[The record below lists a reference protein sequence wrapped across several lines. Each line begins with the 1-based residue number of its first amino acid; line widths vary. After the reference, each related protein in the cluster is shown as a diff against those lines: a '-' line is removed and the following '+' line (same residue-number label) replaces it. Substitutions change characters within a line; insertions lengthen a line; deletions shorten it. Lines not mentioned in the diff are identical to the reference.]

1 MPVNHIEAPLLET
14 NMKPSWRNTRF
25 LAIPLALAA
34 AVFGGCQT
42 VDTTQPGTVG
52 VDRDQRMMLSSADV
66 DKAAAQAYQKAM
78 QEAAKKGVL
87 NRDAAQVQRVR
98 AISSRLI
105 PATAAFR
112 KDAPS
117 WKWEVNVISSPE
129 VNAWCMPGG
138 KLAIYTG
145 LIEKLKVSDD
155 ELAAVMGHEIAHA
168 LREHG
173 RERASQQ
180 AAQNA
185 VIGIGAALLGI
196 GDAGAGLVNIV
207 ADVTIG
213 LPYSRE
219 FEVEADRIGVEL
231 AARAGYDP
239 RAAVTLW
246 QKMGQVGGG
255 APPQFLS
262 THPSP
267 QNRQKDLADYAAR
280 VMPLY
285 EAARKR

>member
-1 MPVNHIEAPLLET
+1 MRYKTFALL
-14 NMKPSWRNTRF
+14 
-25 LAIPLALAA
+25 LALLAGVLAA
-34 AVFGGCQT
+34 CQT
-42 VDTTQPGTVG
+42 VQTTKPGAVG
-52 VDRDQRMMLSSADV
+52 VDRQQSMMLSSAEV
-66 DKAAAQAYQKAM
+66 DKAAVQAYQQEIKKA
-78 QEAAKKGVL
+78 AGKNAL
-87 NRDAAQVQRVR
+87 NRDAAQVARVKII
-98 AISSRLI
+98 AQRLI
-105 PATAAFR
+105 PTTAAFR
-112 KDAPS
+112 PDAPN
-117 WKWEVNVISSPE
+117 WAWEVNVISSGD

-138 KLAIYTG
+138 KIAVYTG
-145 LIEKLKVSDD
+145 LIEKLKITDD

-173 RERASQQ
+173 RERASRQ

-185 VIGIGAALLGI
+185 VIGIGAALLGL

-219 FEVEADRIGVEL
+219 FEVEADRVGVEL

-246 QKMGQVGGG
+246 QKMGQAGGS

-267 QNRQKDLADYAAR
+267 QNRAKDLTEYAVR

-285 EAARKR
+285 DAARKR

>member
-1 MPVNHIEAPLLET
+1 MNLKTTLYRGALLAC
-14 NMKPSWRNTRF
+14 N
-25 LAIPLALAA
+25 LVLAA
-34 AVFGGCQT
+34 CAT
-42 VDTTQPGTVG
+42 VQTTQSGTVG
-52 VDRDQRMMLSSADV
+52 VDRKQAMMLSSAEV
-66 DKAAAQAYQKAM
+66 NTAAVQAYQQTLK
-78 QEAAKKGVL
+78 EAAKKGAL
-87 NRDAAQVQRVR
+87 NHDAAQVQRVR
-98 AISSRLI
+98 AIASRLV
-105 PATAAFR
+105 PATGAFR
-112 KDAPS
+112 SDAPS
-117 WKWEVNVISSPE
+117 WQWEVNVISSGE

-138 KLAIYTG
+138 KIAVYTG
-145 LIEKLKVSDD
+145 LIEKLKITDE

-180 AAQNA
+180 AAQST

-196 GDAGAGLVNIV
+196 GDVGASLVNVV
-207 ADVTIG
+207 ADVTVG
-213 LPYSRE
+213 LPYSRS

-246 QKMGQVGGG
+246 QKMGQSGGS

-262 THPSP
+262 THPAP
-267 QNRQKDLADYAAR
+267 ENRARDLTDYAAR

-285 EAARKR
+285 ESARKR

>member
-1 MPVNHIEAPLLET
+1 MSLMDGSTWMRARMFT
-14 NMKPSWRNTRF
+14 
-25 LAIPLALAA
+25 LAMLVALALAS
-34 AVFGGCQT
+34 CQT
-42 VDTTQPGTVG
+42 VQTTQPGAVG
-52 VDRDQRMMLSSADV
+52 VERKQAMMLSSAEV
-66 DKAAAQAYQKAM
+66 DKAAGQAYQQTM
-78 QEAAKKGVL
+78 QQAAKKGLL
-87 NRDAAQVQRVR
+87 NNNAAQVTRVKGI
-98 AISSRLI
+98 AQRLI
-105 PATAAFR
+105 PATAVFR
-112 KDAPS
+112 PDAPR
-117 WKWEVNVISSPE
+117 WAWEVNVITSKD

-138 KLAIYTG
+138 KMAVYTG
-145 LIEKLKVSDD
+145 LIEQLKVTDD

-180 AAQNA
+180 AAQSA

-231 AARAGYDP
+231 AARSGYDP
-239 RAAVTLW
+239 RAAITLW
-246 QKMGQVGGG
+246 QKMAHVSGDG
-255 APPQFLS
+255 PPQFLS

-267 QNRQKDLADYAAR
+267 GNRQERLAEL
-280 VMPLY
+280 VPQMLPLY
-285 EAARKR
+285 QRDANHPTHPLQDTPL

>member
-1 MPVNHIEAPLLET
+1 MSLMDGSTWMRARMFT
-14 NMKPSWRNTRF
+14 
-25 LAIPLALAA
+25 LAMLVALALAS
-34 AVFGGCQT
+34 CQT
-42 VDTTQPGTVG
+42 VQTTQPGAVG
-52 VDRDQRMMLSSADV
+52 VERKQAMMLSSAEV
-66 DKAAAQAYQKAM
+66 DNAAGQAYRQTM
-78 QEAAKKGVL
+78 QQAAKKGLL
-87 NRDAAQVQRVR
+87 NNNAAQVTRVKGI
-98 AISSRLI
+98 AQRLI
-105 PATAAFR
+105 PATAVFR
-112 KDAPS
+112 PDAPR
-117 WKWEVNVISSPE
+117 WAWEVNVITSKD

-138 KLAIYTG
+138 KMAVYTG
-145 LIEKLKVSDD
+145 LIEQLKVTDD

-180 AAQNA
+180 AAQSA

-239 RAAVTLW
+239 RSAVTLW
-246 QKMGQVGGG
+246 QKMGQTGGS

-267 QNRQKDLADYAAR
+267 QNRARDLTDYAAR